1 MRTLIITLFCFVAA
15 CSSALAHKDR
25 IEHPRTLT
33 VSFKT
38 GESVTFTISNAT
50 VTALSVRIGSS
61 VHSVPQSECA
71 KLHDIRF
78 DSTKLLWNGSYETS
92 VAADYFYIEFDMG
105 LETER
110 AFGELPRV
118 QVMFRGGKFSETSV
132 TKKISEGTWQDS
144 KL

>member
-1 MRTLIITLFCFVAA
+1 MRTFIIILICFAAA
-15 CSSALAHKDR
+15 CGSALAHQDR

-33 VSFKT
+33 VSFQT

-61 VHSVPQSECA
+61 VYSVPQSECA
-71 KLHDIRF
+71 KLHDVRF
-78 DSTKLLWNGSYETS
+78 ESTKLLWSGSYETAA
-92 VAADYFYIEFDMG
+92 AADYFYIQFDLG
-105 LETER
+105 LEAAR

-118 QVMFRGGKFSETSV
+118 QVMFRGGKFSDTSI
-132 TKKISEGTWQDS
+132 TKKTAEGTWQDS